1 MNRTELFSMKNPAP
15 PTAALEN
22 EIKTVSK
29 VEDYLDNNKDYL
41 ISQSLSEHLNQLLS
55 QKGVSRADV
64 VRGSMLDRAYV
75 YQIFSGE
82 KTPSRDK
89 LLAVAFGLK
98 LSDSETQQLLKL
110 SGNRALYAKD
120 RRDAVIL
127 FALYHKKTLQ
137 ETNDM
142 LFDLGLAVLGV
153 PMT

>member
-64 VRGSMLDRAYV
+64 ARLHA
-75 YQIFSGE
+75 
-82 KTPSRDK
+82 
-89 LLAVAFGLK
+89 
-98 LSDSETQQLLKL
+98 
-110 SGNRALYAKD
+110 
-120 RRDAVIL
+120 
-127 FALYHKKTLQ
+127 
-137 ETNDM
+137 
-142 LFDLGLAVLGV
+142 
-153 PMT
+153 